1 MPVSGCQQG
10 KYTDNTIEGAV
21 MSRITR
27 PILVSMLGWIVFS
40 HSAAAQSPRIR
51 PSTVPANAV
60 EIAPDVYYMGKSFDP
75 QSRQIVDGLAF
86 VHRAPERKLKP
97 KVAPARAVKACYRL
111 IGFPGWT
118 SQEPWSVRTTGSPFN
133 AATMLTEID
142 AAITRWEVA
151 AGGQILGS
159 GSSAGALPSTTLD
172 GVNAIAFGNAGG
184 GGTVAVTYVWGSRRT
199 AIFEFDQIYGD
210 NWDWT
215 LGGSANTFD
224 FLSVATHEIGHAV
237 GLDHPGNT
245 CTLETMYAYVDFGQ
259 THQRTLNDGDIAGI
273 NALY

>member
-1 MPVSGCQQG
+1 
-10 KYTDNTIEGAV
+10 

-27 PILVSMLGWIVFS
+27 SILASISCLIVFS
-40 HSAAAQSPRIR
+40 HSATAQSPRIR

-75 QSRQIVDGLAF
+75 QSRQMVDGLAF
-86 VHRAPERKLKP
+86 VHRALSRQPKP
-97 KVAPARAVKACYRL
+97 NVAAAAKVKACYKL
-111 IGFPGWT
+111 IGFPGWQ
-118 SQEPWSVRTTGSPFN
+118 SRESWSVT
-133 AATMLTEID
+133 
-142 AAITRWEVA
+142 
-151 AGGQILGS
+151 
-159 GSSAGALPSTTLD
+159 SAGASDISLPNLVGEVESAIQAWESAAGADIIGDYIPSAVPPSSTAN
-172 GVNAIAFGNAGG
+172 GVNSIAFGNAGG